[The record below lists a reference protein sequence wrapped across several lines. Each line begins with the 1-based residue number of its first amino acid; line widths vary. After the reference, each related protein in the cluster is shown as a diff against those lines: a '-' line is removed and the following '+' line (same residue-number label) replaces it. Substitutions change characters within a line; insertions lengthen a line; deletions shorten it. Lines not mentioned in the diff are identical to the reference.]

1 MTCSSVKPAM
11 ASVEQNYRVAVSG
24 TLATHTKTLSSR
36 HTSTHILSP
45 QHHMSHKNVMTI
57 RASSPT
63 ATWNAVTYLSF
74 ISLLGTLFLSS
85 LNLSNVFAKPHN
97 EDTQPEQMN
106 WSENNKYQQ
115 HSGTDPLQLA
125 SVFRDDEHPNYFY
138 EEASNETF
146 MQEMQANGQT
156 VHVLPPVEPHGP
168 VFLDMPYDDI
178 NGCDSYGMSG
188 TPNRNCYDNLWAPR
202 PWCWQILPNNLIYT
216 SYLAGPKE
224 PRLATVWYDDTG
236 PSPIPGRGGEQN
248 GWLWDSTLGGRVS
261 ILRYG
266 SDTELHPQ
274 GFEVQVEGAAFVR
287 LDPEDDR
294 DLRSADYRFGIPL
307 VYGIGRWQTKL
318 AYYHNSAHIG
328 DEFYEKYNPP
338 FQRVNY
344 VRDVIVLGNSYYM
357 YDWLRLY
364 GEVGWSFFNSGG
376 SEPWEFQF
384 GTELIQA
391 RPTGIRG
398 APFFAV
404 NGMTRQE
411 LNWGGNVC
419 AQVGWAWRGYQ
430 SEKLFR
436 LGFEYLYGSDPQYEF
451 TKTDAATG
459 RITALNQNRAG
470 IGMWYDF

>member
-1 MTCSSVKPAM
+1 MVRD
-11 ASVEQNYRVAVSG
+11 V
-24 TLATHTKTLSSR
+24 L
-36 HTSTHILSP
+36 
-45 QHHMSHKNVMTI
+45 
-57 RASSPT
+57 
-63 ATWNAVTYLSF
+63 TYLPL
-74 ISLLGTLFLSS
+74 ISIVATLLLSTS
-85 LNLSNVFAKPHN
+85 HVDFVFAKPYAQDSKHWDRASSSTN
-97 EDTQPEQMN
+97 DHGQKREL
-106 WSENNKYQQ
+106 KF
-115 HSGTDPLQLA
+115 LQLA
-125 SVFRDDEHPNYFY
+125 SILAEPELNTNFY
-138 EEASNETF
+138 SKSYEQELEPAVPVVETPIYS
-146 MQEMQANGQT
+146 
-156 VHVLPPVEPHGP
+156 LPPVKPYGP
-168 VFLDMPYDDI
+168 VFLDRPYNDI
-178 NGCDSYGMSG
+178 PGCESCTIPSS
-188 TPNRNCYDNLWAPR
+188 NLNNCFDNLWAPR

-261 ILRYG
+261 VLRYG
-266 SDTELHPQ
+266 STTELHPQ
-274 GFEVQVEGAAFVR
+274 GFELQLEGAAFVR

-307 VYGIGRWQTKL
+307 VYGIGRWQTKI

-328 DEFYEKYNPP
+328 DEFYEKYHPLG
-338 FQRVNY
+338 FERVNY
-344 VRDVIVLGNSYYM
+344 VRDVIVMGNSYYM
-357 YDWLRLY
+357 YDWLRIY
-364 GEVGWSFFNSGG
+364 GEVGWSFFNDGG
-376 SEPWEFQF
+376 SKPWEFQF

-419 AQVGWAWRGYQ
+419 VQVGWAWRGYQ

-451 TKTDAATG
+451 TNTDPVTG
-459 RITALNQNRAG
+459 KITALNQNRAG
-470 IGMWYDF
+470 IGMWYDY

>member
-1 MTCSSVKPAM
+1 M
-11 ASVEQNYRVAVSG
+11 
-24 TLATHTKTLSSR
+24 
-36 HTSTHILSP
+36 
-45 QHHMSHKNVMTI
+45 
-57 RASSPT
+57 
-63 ATWNAVTYLSF
+63 ATWNAVTYLPS
-74 ISLLGTLFLSS
+74 ICLLGTLLLSS
-85 LNLSNVFAKPHN
+85 LNLSNVFAKPNN
-97 EDTQPEQMN
+97 EDIQSEQMN

-115 HSGTDPLQLA
+115 HSGTEPLQLA
-125 SVFRDDEHPNYFY
+125 SVFRDDEDPNYFY

-156 VHVLPPVEPHGP
+156 LHVLPPVEPHGP

-188 TPNRNCYDNLWAPR
+188 TQNRNCYDNLWAPR

-224 PRLATVWYDDTG
+224 PRFATVWYDDTG
-236 PSPIPGRGGEQN
+236 PSPIPGRGNEQN

-274 GFEVQVEGAAFVR
+274 GFEVQLEGAAFVR
-287 LDPEDDR
+287 LDPGDER

-328 DEFYEKYNPP
+328 DEFFIKHPNFP
-338 FQRVNY
+338 RVNY
-344 VRDVIVLGNSYYM
+344 VRDVFVLGNSYYM

-364 GEVGWSFFNSGG
+364 GEVGWSFFNAGG
-376 SEPWEFQF
+376 SKPWEFQF